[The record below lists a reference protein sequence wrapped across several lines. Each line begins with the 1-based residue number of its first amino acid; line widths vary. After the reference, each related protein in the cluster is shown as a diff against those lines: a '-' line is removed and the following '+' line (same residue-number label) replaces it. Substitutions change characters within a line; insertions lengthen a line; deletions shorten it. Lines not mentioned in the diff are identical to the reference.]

1 MLSSEPLESTHM
13 QNKISSM
20 KHDKLEQLTVEEDVD
35 ASTKVSD
42 SELVLDQ
49 QEEELTL
56 EPSM

>member
-1 MLSSEPLESTHM
+1 MLSSEPLEHTHM

-20 KHDKLEQLTVEEDVD
+20 KHDKLEQLTVEDAFD

-42 SELVLDQ
+42 TELVLDQ
-49 QEEELTL
+49 KEEELTL